1 MDQFEKF
8 EEQLISSYET
18 ALAEESK
25 EIDEK
30 VNSLIKNYNSLN
42 VDDLYY
48 KIKKFNYNVSN
59 LKSIKY
65 ELNNISE
72 TRKNQKKSLKKS

>member
-8 EEQLISSYET
+8 EKQLISSYET

-30 VNSLIKNYNSLN
+30 VNSLIKNYKDLN

-65 ELNNISE
+65 DLDNISE
-72 TRKNQKKSLKKS
+72 TRKNQKKSLKES

>member
-1 MDQFEKF
+1 MDQFEKL

-18 ALAEESK
+18 ALSEESK

-30 VNSLIKNYNSLN
+30 VNSLIKNYKNLN

-48 KIKKFNYNVSN
+48 KLKN
-59 LKSIKY
+59 LI
-65 ELNNISE
+65 IM
-72 TRKNQKKSLKKS
+72 

>member
-1 MDQFEKF
+1 MDNFEKF

-30 VNSLIKNYNSLN
+30 VNSLIKNYKDLN

-65 ELNNISE
+65 DLDNISE
-72 TRKNQKKSLKKS
+72 TRKNQKKSLKES

>member
-30 VNSLIKNYNSLN
+30 VNFLIKNYNYLN
-42 VDDLYY
+42 ADDLCY

-65 ELNNISE
+65 DLDNISE
-72 TRKNQKKSLKKS
+72 TRKNQKKSLKES

>member
-1 MDQFEKF
+1 MDNFEKF

-48 KIKKFNYNVSN
+48 KIKKINYNVSN

-72 TRKNQKKSLKKS
+72 TRKNQKKSLKES

>member
-1 MDQFEKF
+1 MDQFEKL

-18 ALAEESK
+18 ALSEESK

-30 VNSLIKNYNSLN
+30 VNSLIKNYKDLN

-65 ELNNISE
+65 DLDNISE
-72 TRKNQKKSLKKS
+72 TRKNQKKSLKES